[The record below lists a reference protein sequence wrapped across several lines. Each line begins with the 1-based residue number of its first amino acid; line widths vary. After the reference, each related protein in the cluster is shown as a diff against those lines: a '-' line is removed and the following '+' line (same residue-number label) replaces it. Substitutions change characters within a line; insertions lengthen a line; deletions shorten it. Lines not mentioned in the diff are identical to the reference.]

1 MKKTHEIASCVVALT
16 ILLVPCRMLP
26 AEKPDCGEID
36 AIAKMARAISTA
48 ELAAHKLKAGDSY
61 RAQLVYAVKLSEL
74 VPQRQDAAV
83 LLLNLIPK
91 DDEQQRI
98 LMTLGEHHCETESYH
113 EMKFLEQLE
122 ERIPRD
128 LTRAVLL
135 VPARIPEY
143 VAYSLSSVE
152 DPHSDY
158 AVQMQ
163 KVCKARHAEF
173 FDAVTKLPREKR
185 DRFLKYVFDLDGCN
199 ALTLPEANN
208 WQL

>member
-1 MKKTHEIASCVVALT
+1 MIKTHDIAYCLVALT
-16 ILLVPCRMLP
+16 FLLAPGKVLS
-26 AEKPDCGEID
+26 AQKPNCGEID

-48 ELAAHKLKAGDSY
+48 ELAAYKLKAGESY
-61 RAQLVYAVKLSEL
+61 RAQLVYAAKLLEL
-74 VPQRQDAAV
+74 APQRQDAAV

-91 DDEQQRI
+91 DDEQQHT

-113 EMKFLEQLE
+113 EMKMLDQLE
-122 ERIPRD
+122 ERLPRD
-128 LTRAVLL
+128 LTRAVMMA
-135 VPARIPEY
+135 PAKIPEY
-143 VAYSLSSVE
+143 VAYSVTSVQ

-163 KVCKARHAEF
+163 KVCKARHTEF

-199 ALTLPEANN
+199 ALTLPEADNR
-208 WQL
+208 LF